1 MEKISVNPL
10 SVRGLGDIVSPKQLS
25 DFDVFDT
32 VLSSSTDTVNGVV
45 MTVFTESYRSGSVLS
60 RSGDGFVWYT
70 DGLSSVPVTVLLK
83 NRSGNSIS
91 GASVSCIVDEETT
104 LSATTNSSGVASFNI
119 PVVEGDSEYRL
130 RFKYAGT
137 SSVGGCSVYG
147 RIFVGRLDSIDLGA
161 NKDMVNAD
169 ESVVLTAT
177 ATGSD
182 VTGESV
188 PVPLV
193 PVSFYE
199 NRGYY
204 RLLDEGTV
212 SCVSTGANYCY
223 GIGFDD
229 LGYDLSD
236 KDFVLEF
243 DYRNTDNGGR
253 FCLGD
258 ASKWSTG
265 GGAGDN
271 YIYIG
276 TSTAG
281 NGGYGT
287 KSDGVTDNSS
297 TGAVSVD
304 TVLHWR
310 IARTGDTIQYY
321 LDGVLKGSKA
331 VPDWVSDCHSWS
343 LYFQCWN
350 TADYTVENLVLD
362 FLLHLDVSPYP
373 AIVGIGD
380 KSNIVCRLSDVSDGS
395 AVSGA
400 TVNLYADS
408 EVIPT
413 VSSVSLSG
421 DKSVLSAYDSD
432 TLVLSATVK
441 DQRGNGMSGQSVVF
455 KRGSTTLATK
465 QTNSSGVASYTY
477 SAAGSGD
484 LSFTASVGSIVSGTY
499 SVSDV
504 YFHRDTEYSLT
515 KSSGSVL
522 NQAIANDISL
532 TFPSNFELTFEIQ
545 TTGGTSSAEHRF
557 FIHPNSLYVSATQPR
572 YGLFVDNR
580 GTTGQFGYRNNGTTT
595 SFGSTFSTF
604 TTEEYHTVK
613 LVRSGN
619 TVTFNFDGE
628 SKGTQAITY
637 LDNYTDWNFY
647 FHLWNNGTM
656 KVRNITLK

>member
-1 MEKISVNPL
+1 
-10 SVRGLGDIVSPKQLS
+10 
-25 DFDVFDT
+25 
-32 VLSSSTDTVNGVV
+32 
-45 MTVFTESYRSGSVLS
+45 
-60 RSGDGFVWYT
+60 
-70 DGLSSVPVTVLLK
+70 
-83 NRSGNSIS
+83 
-91 GASVSCIVDEETT
+91 VSCIVDDETT

-119 PVVEGDSEYRL
+119 PLVEGDSEYRL
-130 RFKYAGT
+130 RFKYDGT

-147 RIFVGRLDSIDLGA
+147 RIFVGRLDNLDLGV

-182 VTGESV
+182 STGESV

-271 YIYIG
+271 YIYVG

-310 IARTGDTIQYY
+310 IARTGDTVQFY
-321 LDGVLKGSKA
+321 LNDVLRGTKS
-331 VPDWVSDCHSWS
+331 VPDWVSDCHEWS

-350 TADYTVENLVLD
+350 TADYTVSDLVLD
-362 FLLHLDVSPYP
+362 FLLNLEVTPSP

-408 EVIPT
+408 DAIPT
-413 VSSVSLSG
+413 VSSVVLTG

-432 TLVLSATVK
+432 KLTLTATVK
-441 DQRGNGMSGQSVVF
+441 DQNGNAMQGQSVVF
-455 KRGSTTLATK
+455 KQGSTTLATK
-465 QTNSSGVASYTY
+465 QTNSSGVATYTY
-477 SAAGSGD
+477 SATGSGD
-484 LSFTASVGSIVSGTY
+484 VSFTASVGNISSSSV

-515 KSSGSVL
+515 KSSGSAL

-532 TFPSNFELTFEIQ
+532 TLPSNFELTFEIQ
-545 TTGGTSSAEHRF
+545 STGGTSSNEHRL
-557 FIHPNSLYVSATQPR
+557 FIQPNSLYVSATQPR

-595 SFGSTFSTF
+595 SFGSTFSYSTN
-604 TTEEYHTVK
+604 EYHTVK
-613 LVRSGN
+613 IVRSGN
-619 TVTFNFDGE
+619 SLTFYFDDDL
-628 SKGTQAITY
+628 KATQTINY